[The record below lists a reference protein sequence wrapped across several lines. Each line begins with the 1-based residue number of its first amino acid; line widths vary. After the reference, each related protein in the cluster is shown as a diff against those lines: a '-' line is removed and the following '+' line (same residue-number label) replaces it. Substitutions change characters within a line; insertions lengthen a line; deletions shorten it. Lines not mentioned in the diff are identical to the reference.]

1 MRRRNRKKIAA
12 LGMIGI
18 MSMAMFTGCKVKS
31 DTPILGKILGLN
43 SDEIFQID
51 SLTCSDDEYKM
62 VFMNYVNKYKKDFGG
77 KINWDAMADEET
89 TLRQVIMERVKEDI
103 TVKYALSAMAETERV
118 KLDKDD
124 MDIINSATD
133 EYYQSLSDEEK
144 EYLNSDI
151 DVPAKVYSNYY
162 LADKVYNQVTESVGE
177 DVSEE
182 DARVIQIQY
191 IKMSVG
197 KNSESEI
204 KSRLKSLAKAVN
216 ANKKDFAQEAK
227 QLSEDSSIERTIKKN
242 EAKTKLE
249 IEAFNVSKGKVS
261 EVVQDGNDYYLIYC
275 IDNYLKDE
283 TTANKEEMI
292 EQQKDAV
299 FKKAYDAFLKDVDY
313 DFNTSEWEDIVPEDV
328 EDMDSS
334 NFLEIYNNM

>member
-1 MRRRNRKKIAA
+1 
-12 LGMIGI
+12 
-18 MSMAMFTGCKVKS
+18 
-31 DTPILGKILGLN
+31 
-43 SDEIFQID
+43 
-51 SLTCSDDEYKM
+51 
-62 VFMNYVNKYKKDFGG
+62 
-77 KINWDAMADEET
+77 
-89 TLRQVIMERVKEDI
+89 
-103 TVKYALSAMAETERV
+103 
-118 KLDKDD
+118 
-124 MDIINSATD
+124 
-133 EYYQSLSDEEK
+133 
-144 EYLNSDI
+144 
-151 DVPAKVYSNYY
+151 
-162 LADKVYNQVTESVGE
+162 
-177 DVSEE
+177 
-182 DARVIQIQY
+182 
-191 IKMSVG
+191 MSVG

-261 EVVQDGNDYYLIYC
+261 GVIQDGNDYYLIYC
-275 IDNYLKDE
+275 IDNYLKEE

-292 EQQKDAV
+292 EKQKDAV